1 MTAGSHPCDCS
12 AASGQVG
19 DPGRG
24 PGSRRCENGA
34 LLSPVLAQ
42 LPRDLLRGVSL
53 DLHEE
58 TKWPA
63 PLRSAAFRVP
73 HLLCV
78 PSLLCLRGTEHPWAM
93 AGPRGHL
100 HGGRCRPFP
109 TKLQMLPGQLS
120 NSQTRNAKRPPVE
133 SWREGSASCLG
144 PEARLPASAFQS
156 RQGKVASRSPERK
169 RAAPSPPPPG
179 QGWEYTVVW
188 WKRIRPACVT
198 IVGSDLRDLLQIS
211 AQLLRSDVVWAIH
224 FLAQFPD
231 FKITHMGNGR
241 GKQPRAARGATPFPP
256 CMPVPCCIQVQACG
270 RS

>member
-1 MTAGSHPCDCS
+1 MSACECSEYRVGGARHGGAASWEAEKISGQGRLVAQRAGLCRHRGQGPERPMTAGSHPCDCS

-63 PLRSAAFRVP
+63 PLRSAAFQVP
-73 HLLCV
+73 RLLCV

-100 HGGRCRPFP
+100 HGGHCRPFP

-133 SWREGSASCLG
+133 S
-144 PEARLPASAFQS
+144 
-156 RQGKVASRSPERK
+156 
-169 RAAPSPPPPG
+169 
-179 QGWEYTVVW
+179 
-188 WKRIRPACVT
+188 
-198 IVGSDLRDLLQIS
+198 
-211 AQLLRSDVVWAIH
+211 
-224 FLAQFPD
+224 
-231 FKITHMGNGR
+231 
-241 GKQPRAARGATPFPP
+241 
-256 CMPVPCCIQVQACG
+256 
-270 RS
+270 